1 MESMSDLQTDARAAI
16 RSQESDHA
24 PSPAAQH
31 HCFGCGP
38 DNPYGLHLQFTLDA
52 AAQTATARVHL
63 DRAFEGP
70 PGHIHGGIIA
80 TLLDEAMSKVNR
92 LFGVLAMTRRME
104 IDYLRP
110 APLHQELLLV
120 GHHLRREGRKLF
132 HRAEL
137 LTIPQNNQPPV
148 QLSHATGLFV
158 AVDPALIEAAK
169 AAGRL

>member
-1 MESMSDLQTDARAAI
+1 MESMSDPTRAA
-16 RSQESDHA
+16 ESDHA
-24 PSPAAQH
+24 PYLAAQH

-38 DNPYGLHLQFTLDA
+38 DNPHGLHLQFTLDA

-63 DRAFEGP
+63 DRHFEGP

-92 LFGVLAMTRRME
+92 LFGVLAMTRNME

-110 APLHQELLLV
+110 APLHQDLLLV
-120 GHHLRREGRKLF
+120 GHHERREGRKLF

-137 LTIPQNNQPPV
+137 LTIPPNGQSPV
-148 QLSHATGLFV
+148 QLAHAKGLFV
-158 AVDPALIEAAK
+158 AVDSALIEAAQKAAK
-169 AAGRL
+169 AAGRP